1 MTVKG
6 ADIEYGTTTAKY
18 MGWGA
23 LLHNLRRIMRQE
35 ATKGFENQAEGL
47 KAPEID
53 AEESS

>member
-6 ADIEYGTTTAKY
+6 ADREYGTTTAKY